1 MILKRIFDLLFSFLA
16 IAVLL
21 LPALIIAVIIV
32 IDSKGGVFYQQ
43 KRVGQREVVFSL
55 LKFRSMRVN
64 SDKKGLLTI
73 GASDNRVTKVG
84 KFLRRTKIDELPQ
97 LINIFL
103 GQMSFVGP
111 RPEVPQYVALYTAE
125 QKKIFSVQP
134 GLTDYASLK
143 FINENE
149 LLALQENPEKYYIEV
164 IMQEKLKLNLQYIQE
179 MSFWTDIKIIIK
191 TIFKIL

>member
-1 MILKRIFDLLFSFLA
+1 MILKRIFDLFFSFLA
-16 IAVLL
+16 IVVLL
-21 LPALIIAVIIV
+21 LPALIIAIIIV
-32 IDSKGGVFYQQ
+32 VDSKGGVLYKQ

-55 LKFRSMRVN
+55 LKFRSMYVN
-64 SDKKGLLTI
+64 SDKKGLLTV
-73 GASDNRVTKVG
+73 GVSDNRVTKVG
-84 KFLRRTKIDELPQ
+84 KFLRRAKIDELPQ

-111 RPEVPQYVALYTAE
+111 RPEVPKYVALYTAE
-125 QKKIFSVQP
+125 QKKIFAVKP

-149 LLALQENPEKYYIEV
+149 VLALQENPEKYYIEV
-164 IMQEKLKLNLQYIQE
+164 LMQEKLKLNLQYIDE
-179 MSFWTDIKIIIK
+179 MSFWTDVKIIIK

>member
-16 IAVLL
+16 IVVLL

-111 RPEVPQYVALYTAE
+111 RPEVPKYVALYTAE
-125 QKKIFSVQP
+125 QKKIFSVKP

>member
-16 IAVLL
+16 IVVLL

-43 KRVGQREVVFSL
+43 KRVGQKEVIFSL
-55 LKFRSMRVN
+55 LKFRSMYAN

-111 RPEVPQYVALYTAE
+111 RPEVPKYVALYTAE
-125 QKKIFSVQP
+125 QKKIFSVKP

>member
-1 MILKRIFDLLFSFLA
+1 
-16 IAVLL
+16 
-21 LPALIIAVIIV
+21 
-32 IDSKGGVFYQQ
+32 
-43 KRVGQREVVFSL
+43 
-55 LKFRSMRVN
+55 MRVN

-111 RPEVPQYVALYTAE
+111 RPEVPKYVALYTAE
-125 QKKIFSVQP
+125 QKKIFSVKP

>member
-1 MILKRIFDLLFSFLA
+1 MLKRIFDLFFSFLA
-16 IAVLL
+16 IVVLL
-21 LPALIIAVIIV
+21 LPALIIAIIIV
-32 IDSKGGVFYQQ
+32 VDSKGGVLYKQ

-55 LKFRSMRVN
+55 LKFRSMYVN
-64 SDKKGLLTI
+64 SDKKGLLTV
-73 GASDNRVTKVG
+73 GVSDNRVTKVG
-84 KFLRRTKIDELPQ
+84 KFLRRAKIDELPQ

-111 RPEVPQYVALYTAE
+111 RPEVPKYVALYTAE
-125 QKKIFSVQP
+125 QKKIFAVKP

-149 LLALQENPEKYYIEV
+149 VLALQENPEKYYIEV
-164 IMQEKLKLNLQYIQE
+164 LMQEKLKLNLQYIDE
-179 MSFWTDIKIIIK
+179 MSFWTDVKIIIK